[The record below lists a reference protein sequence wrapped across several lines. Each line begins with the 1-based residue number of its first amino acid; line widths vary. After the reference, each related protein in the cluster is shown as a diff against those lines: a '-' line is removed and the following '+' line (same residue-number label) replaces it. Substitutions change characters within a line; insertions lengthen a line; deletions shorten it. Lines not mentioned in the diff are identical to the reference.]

1 MAFEPLTIPP
11 QQMHVFGLAAGEKA
25 RPRFI
30 DHCWEQFP
38 DLCEE
43 LGEDEVARLVR
54 AGMAKAAENGY
65 DTFADTLSIVE
76 MTVVYGEN
84 FEETEAW
91 VRPIWEAAPPP
102 LASSPPYATRL
113 RKKEFAPLSTTKMPD
128 IQFSTPAIAGN
139 TKLWESGQEITFQ
152 VELTGANA
160 TEVIAYIEPDAFAQS
175 PVIATFTPS
184 KSTKPSKGLEVAE

>member
-1 MAFEPLTIPP
+1 
-11 QQMHVFGLAAGEKA
+11 MHVFGLAAGEKA

-102 LASSPPYATRL
+102 ARKLAAL
-113 RKKEFAPLSTTKMPD
+113 RNA
-128 IQFSTPAIAGN
+128 
-139 TKLWESGQEITFQ
+139 
-152 VELTGANA
+152 A
-160 TEVIAYIEPDAFAQS
+160 TEERIRAIIDDENA
-175 PVIATFTPS
+175 
-184 KSTKPSKGLEVAE
+184 

>member
-91 VRPIWEAAPPP
+91 VRPIWEAAPPRSQARRP
-102 LASSPPYATRL
+102 TQRGYGRKNSRHYRRRKCLISSSPHPR
-113 RKKEFAPLSTTKMPD
+113 S
-128 IQFSTPAIAGN
+128 PAIRS
-139 TKLWESGQEITFQ
+139 SGS
-152 VELTGANA
+152 L
-160 TEVIAYIEPDAFAQS
+160 DRKS
-175 PVIATFTPS
+175 RS
-184 KSTKPSKGLEVAE
+184 KSNLPAPTQPGSQRRPCGLLP